1 MSKDQAP
8 EEKQPEAEA
17 PVEADLK
24 DVITMDFMKDIV
36 EEMGLDINQKELDEV
51 AQEQGIEDKDK
62 DKSNDEKKE
71 DPDKKE

>member
-1 MSKDQAP
+1 
-8 EEKQPEAEA
+8 
-17 PVEADLK
+17 
-24 DVITMDFMKDIV
+24 MDFMKDIV

-71 DPDKKE
+71 DSDKKE

>member
-1 MSKDQAP
+1 
-8 EEKQPEAEA
+8 
-17 PVEADLK
+17 
-24 DVITMDFMKDIV
+24 MDFMKDIV
-36 EEMGLDINQKELDEV
+36 GEMGLDINQKELDEV